1 MMTDPLA
8 GLRVV
13 DFTIVMSGP
22 MCTRILADAGADVIK
37 IEPPEGDMVRQR
49 PPFVGG
55 ISTYF
60 ASMNCGKRSVVLDL
74 RQPAGLQAARDLAR
88 SADVVV
94 ENFRPGVMA
103 RLGLDHGTLS
113 RDNPGLVYCSISGF
127 GQSGPKAQA
136 PAYAPVI
143 HAASGYEDA
152 HARYQGDDP
161 RPANNGIF
169 VADVLGAIHAASAI
183 QTALIQRHRTGL
195 GQWIDL
201 SLMDA
206 VLGMLIYELQD
217 AQFPADRQRQ
227 VYQPVRAGDGW
238 VMVAAITPR
247 NLAALFDVIGFPE
260 GKTDPRFATVAQKE
274 NNWSILLGI
283 IEGWT
288 LKRSA
293 AECERILMAAGVPC
307 SRYRTVKEALSDP
320 QVVARQL
327 MRTIGPPEA
336 PFQVANPPYRLSGSS
351 VEARP
356 MLPHLGEH
364 TAAVLREVAGYDDR
378 RIDDLRAAGV
388 FGSAG

>member
-1 MMTDPLA
+1 
-8 GLRVV
+8 
-13 DFTIVMSGP
+13 
-22 MCTRILADAGADVIK
+22 
-37 IEPPEGDMVRQR
+37 
-49 PPFVGG
+49 
-55 ISTYF
+55 
-60 ASMNCGKRSVVLDL
+60 MNCGKRSVVLDL

-307 SRYRTVKEALSDP
+307 SRYRTVKESLSDP
-320 QVVARQL
+320 QVFARQL

-336 PFQVANPPYRLSGSS
+336 PFQVAHHPYRLSGSS